1 MHLPNKSSFPSYL
14 GMGADDIAYMT
25 MSKKS
30 SAAQAM
36 QFDHLVIFVEDLDGA
51 INDFSALG
59 FNVTRGGSHGL
70 TENALIIF
78 ANQSYIELLA
88 LKPFYAN
95 PLMAIANRLGILQW
109 QSERK
114 KSLYC
119 RLLRWVNG
127 DVGPVDWCVRVT
139 NLAASLERWK
149 EGGLDILNSETFA
162 RERTDGEIVR
172 WHLGGVKNHNL
183 PILLQDITALDQ
195 RVPLVDAMH
204 ANQGAELR
212 EVQFAVEDT
221 GVACDMANRFLGV
234 ESGADNPLMVG
245 DVKISFAEQSV
256 QCKLCLSIVYPGK
269 QVKQLDIASSY
280 GLSIKLVPA

>member
-1 MHLPNKSSFPSYL
+1 MLQNSSP
-14 GMGADDIAYMT
+14 D
-25 MSKKS
+25 
-30 SAAQAM
+30 QAM
-36 QFDHLVIFVEDLDGA
+36 QFDHLVIFVADLDSA
-51 INDFSALG
+51 INDFTDLG

-88 LKPFYAN
+88 LKPFYTN
-95 PLMAIANRLGILQW
+95 PLMAIANRLGILHW

-114 KSLYC
+114 GSLYC

-127 DVGPVDWCVRVT
+127 DVGPVDCCVRVT
-139 NLAASLERWK
+139 DLEATLERWK

-172 WHLGGVKNHNL
+172 WHLGGVKNHRL

-195 RVPLVDAMH
+195 RVPLADAVH

-212 EVQFAVEDT
+212 EVQFALADS
-221 GVACDMANRFLGV
+221 GVARDMASRFLGAK
-234 ESGADNPLMVG
+234 SGADNPLMVG
-245 DVKISFAEQSV
+245 DVNISFAEQSV
-256 QCKLCLSIVYPGK
+256 QGKLCLSIAYPGK
-269 QVKQLDIASSY
+269 QVKQLDIGKAY
-280 GLSIKLVPA
+280 GLSIKLVPALS